1 MHSFVQ
7 NQEVAVV
14 RADMDRPRP
23 YVAINYL
30 CEELNATETT
40 FPATDLKL
48 IYKLG
53 SSQIPPTHE
62 V

>member
-1 MHSFVQ
+1 MV
-7 NQEVAVV
+7 
-14 RADMDRPRP
+14 RPRSHD
-23 YVAINYL
+23 VAINYL

-40 FPATDLKL
+40 FPGTDLKL